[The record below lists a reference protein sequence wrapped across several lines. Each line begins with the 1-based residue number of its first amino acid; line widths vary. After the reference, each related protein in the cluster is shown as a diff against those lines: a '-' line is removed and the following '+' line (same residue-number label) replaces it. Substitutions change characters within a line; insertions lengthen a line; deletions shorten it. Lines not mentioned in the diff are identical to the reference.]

1 MGNLIGRAREAEELN
16 RLYISDKYEHNFV
29 QFAWVYKIKTL
40 PLQKLKI
47 YDKEGAVENFAGAH
61 KT

>member
-16 RLYISDKYEHNFV
+16 RLYISE
-29 QFAWVYKIKTL
+29 
-40 PLQKLKI
+40 KI

-61 KT
+61 KTYFCAV